1 MDKLGSGVIA
11 NSTIMKGESRIAKC
25 CGSYSRNANIDRH
38 CLHMQAVEGNAV
50 AVRPQI
56 FVAPRRPVATDDV
69 DLGIGPAQAGKQIV
83 QKIEH
88 AGIIVMDVAR
98 AMISQEV
105 IETIQRLG
113 QILTVSAIRDVQSF
127 AGVRVKK
134 FEPSFR

>member
-11 NSTIMKGESRIAKC
+11 NSTIMKAESRIAKC
-25 CGSYSRNANIDRH
+25 CGSYSGNTNIDRH
-38 CLHMQAVEGNAV
+38 CLHVQAVEGNAV
-50 AVRPQI
+50 AVSPQI
-56 FVAPRRPVATDDV
+56 FIAPRRPVATDDV

-105 IETIQRLG
+105 IETIQCLG
-113 QILTVSAIRDVQSF
+113 QILTVSAIHDVQSLV
-127 AGVRVKK
+127 GVRVKEG
-134 FEPSFR
+134 EPRFR

>member
-1 MDKLGSGVIA
+1 MAIF
-11 NSTIMKGESRIAKC
+11 
-25 CGSYSRNANIDRH
+25 DR
-38 CLHMQAVEGNAV
+38 E
-50 AVRPQI
+50 
-56 FVAPRRPVATDDV
+56 
-69 DLGIGPAQAGKQIV
+69 
-83 QKIEH
+83 KIEH